1 MTLPAAIFGTITA
14 LLIGALFHLVV
25 DGGGGRLILYLVL
38 GIVGFG
44 AGQWLGS
51 AQQWRF
57 LPVGPLYFG
66 PAVLGSLLLL
76 LLGHWLSKV
85 DVRTVDRGDKV

>member
-1 MTLPAAIFGTITA
+1 MLV
-14 LLIGALFHLVV
+14 GALFHLVV
-25 DGGGGRLILYLVL
+25 DGGPGRLVLYMVL
-38 GIVGFG
+38 GIVGFA

-57 LPVGPLYFG
+57 LPVGPIHFG
-66 PAVLGSLLLL
+66 PAVLGSLLVL

-85 DVRTVDRGDKV
+85 DVQRVDGGDKV